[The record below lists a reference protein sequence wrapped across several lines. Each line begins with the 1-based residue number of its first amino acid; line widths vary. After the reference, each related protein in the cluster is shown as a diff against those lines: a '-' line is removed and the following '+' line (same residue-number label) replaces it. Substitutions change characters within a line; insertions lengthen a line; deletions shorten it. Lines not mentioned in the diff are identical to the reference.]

1 MHLNKAYKNA
11 IYTAVM
17 VPFVEDVVKA
27 HHGLAD
33 KINNTEFVHKIFDC
47 EKIDLSE
54 TLQTLSGYHGIDLNN
69 SRVSRQEVCLGLG
82 NLLFDVVYRN
92 PYADSYNRI
101 TRPLP
106 RGEFPALMTSE
117 GYNACHTGIVRNYWA
132 EALEDS
138 SNFAHTI
145 DYDPDIPDE
154 LKANIKKA
162 KNQKYD
168 LKNMLN
174 IPCIPAL
181 WEKAGARAEAAQVL
195 KTIQTLRNMHN
206 TMCEVLEATT
216 YKKLLD
222 TMPQLKSIIPA
233 EIHAAAEAEKQ
244 RREER
249 KTDKEKAPAPPKE
262 TPSFSAA
269 AQALTIKRLQG
280 QL

>member
-82 NLLFDVVYRN
+82 NLLFDIVYRN

-117 GYNACHTGIVRNYWA
+117 GYNARHTGIVRNYWA
-132 EALEDS
+132 ETLEDS
-138 SNFAHTI
+138 STFAHTI

-154 LKANIKKA
+154 LKANIKEA
-162 KNQKYD
+162 INQKYD

-249 KTDKEKAPAPPKE
+249 KADKEKAPAPPKE